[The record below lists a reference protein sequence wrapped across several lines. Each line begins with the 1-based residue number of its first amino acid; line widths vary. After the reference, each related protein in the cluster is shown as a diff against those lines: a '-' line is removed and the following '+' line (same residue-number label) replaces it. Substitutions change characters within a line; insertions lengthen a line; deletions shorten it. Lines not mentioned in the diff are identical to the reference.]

1 MVVVCVSP
9 TDLRPEVDP
18 LSAAVETDD
27 RRCDLNAA
35 EAAALEHGLRIAE
48 SWQGWVLVVCHGP
61 IGADAVLR
69 DLIGLGV
76 EVVRVVDA
84 DHDSPLRPARRTRP
98 AAELAGSPERVA
110 AALARVIR
118 HRGRPALVLCG
129 DRSAATGVGAVPGF
143 LAAQLHLDQALGL
156 VSVVIDGPGRLLVER
171 RLDGGWRERLQVEGP
186 AVLSVEGAGVR
197 LRRARLEDALQ
208 ASQAAVEV
216 DVEAAAD
223 GAAPGGPA
231 ADRTPAGHPGPGT
244 WSVRPFRPRT
254 RPVPAPQGDPHE
266 RLLVLTGALSTREPA
281 RVVGPLS
288 PAQAADEL
296 LAYLSRRAN
305 GGNEPSGLNRRA

>member
-1 MVVVCVSP
+1 MNRAGPMVVVCVSP

-18 LSAAVETDD
+18 LSAAVEADD

-61 IGADAVLR
+61 SGADGVLR

-76 EVVRVVDA
+76 EVVRVADA
-84 DHDSPLRPARRTRP
+84 DHDSHLRPARRTRP
-98 AAELAGSPERVA
+98 AAELAGSPEKVA

-118 HRGRPALVLCG
+118 RRGRPALVLCG
-129 DRSAATGVGAVPGF
+129 DRSAATGVGAVPGL
-143 LAAQLHLDQALGL
+143 LAAELDLDQALGL

-208 ASQAAVEV
+208 ASQAVVEV
-216 DVEAAAD
+216 DVEVAAGGPPAGRAAAD
-223 GAAPGGPA
+223 GG
-231 ADRTPAGHPGPGT
+231 PAGHPGPGGT

-254 RPVPAPQGDPHE
+254 RPVPAPVGDPHD
-266 RLLVLTGALSTREPA
+266 RLLVLTGALSNREPA
-281 RVVGPLS
+281 RVMGPLS

-296 LAYLSRRAN
+296 LAYLSRRATQ
-305 GGNEPSGLNRRA
+305 S